1 MLLTLTSMTQ
11 PLKQNLE
18 AVAGGAFK
26 NVHGKTPVLETLFY
40 KATSSQVCNIIK
52 RDSDTGVFQ

>member
-1 MLLTLTSMTQ
+1 MLLTLTIMTQ

-26 NVHGKTPVLETLFY
+26 NFVTFTGKHL
-40 KATSSQVCNIIK
+40 C
-52 RDSDTGVFQ
+52 